1 MEPRKTNLSNE
12 VYELA
17 NDPDQSS
24 VATPKPAPRP
34 KKTVSIPTST
44 SALSEPRQT
53 NAFQNILFFMLL
65 LLICIPVLLLN
76 LGQPD
81 VMDSDEANS
90 LLRSSETWKR
100 YEVLKHQ
107 RGFSLECL
115 IPYQNAEMSISD
127 PPGMTWTHML
137 WFTSMDPQ
145 TVTPNQLVLRARLC
159 SAFFAVMCI
168 ICVYWAGYSLGR
180 HRTAMFSMLIFAA
193 NPVFIYYA
201 RTATPAILHAGWGM
215 LAIAASLWA
224 IRPLRPLPSTERQ
237 FIGWIICGLAFGAAT
252 LIAGP
257 ITLATIA
264 APVFLLILFCP
275 ERVSHL
281 IGLLASMLIGLL
293 IVAPWLMYAH
303 EHEVRVVEHWLSTIV
318 SVKQLQLDFLLGQ
331 SLIRGKWLVLA
342 LLPWLLWILS
352 VMAQPLS
359 RSSQGLRR
367 VSLWLVSGW
376 AMGLILLLLPMPT
389 PTKINELLP
398 LIAPICL
405 AIGQLFNHLSDLC
418 KSEHLPRTWRWLR
431 WPQSCVF
438 LALSVLIPW
447 GLANQQTLIDNGYYP
462 ASLAM
467 NIPSHITICLLLAL
481 LGIWVLSL
489 AGVINHRPSRAV
501 ICWSLWCLVLATI
514 IITPLTHSIGS
525 VYAGRNETL
534 QLAKQ
539 IRGDSLLWIHR
550 DIAQDQ
556 IDPRI
561 LFYLGRPIPS
571 IKQSQIQTA
580 LTALQSKSPVPKI
593 VLVSPMD
600 MQIQL
605 SGVHPKGLL
614 RYSGLRLW
622 EFEIPD
628 TTSP

>member
-1 MEPRKTNLSNE
+1 MEPQKPQSSNE

-17 NDPDQSS
+17 VKPDELV
-24 VATPKPAPRP
+24 VAKKKSKPRQA
-34 KKTVSIPTST
+34 SITLPGST

-53 NAFQNILFFMLL
+53 NTLQNILFFVLL
-65 LLICIPVLLLN
+65 LLICVPVLLLN

-81 VMDSDEANS
+81 VMDSAEANS

-100 YEVLKHQ
+100 YEALKHQ

-115 IPYQNAEMSISD
+115 IPYQNAEMAISD
-127 PPGMTWTHML
+127 PPGMTWTHMF
-137 WFTSMDPQ
+137 WFASMDPQ
-145 TVTPNQLVLRARLC
+145 VVTPSQLVLRARLC
-159 SAFFAVMCI
+159 STFFALMCI

-237 FIGWIICGLAFGAAT
+237 FTGWIICGLAFGAAT

-264 APVFLLILFCP
+264 GPVFLLILFCP
-275 ERVSHL
+275 DRVSHL

-303 EHEVRVVEHWLSTIV
+303 EHEVQVAEHWLSSIV
-318 SVKQLQLDFLLGQ
+318 SVKQLQWDFLLGQ
-331 SLIRGKWLVLA
+331 FVIRGKWLLLA
-342 LLPWLLWILS
+342 MLPWLLWILS

-359 RSSQGLRR
+359 RSSKGLRR
-367 VSLWLVSGW
+367 MSLWLVTAW
-376 AMGLILLLLPMPT
+376 AMGLSLLLLPMPT
-389 PTKINELLP
+389 PTRIYELLP
-398 LIAPICL
+398 LTAPICL
-405 AIGQLFNHLSDLC
+405 AVGQLFNHLSDLC

-431 WPQSCVF
+431 WPQSCIF
-438 LALSVLIPW
+438 FALSFLIPW
-447 GLANQQTLIDNGYYP
+447 GLANQQTLIDNDYYP
-462 ASLAM
+462 MSLAM
-467 NIPSHITICLLLAL
+467 EIPSHITFCLLLAL

-489 AGVINHRPSRAV
+489 SGVINHRPSRAV

-514 IITPLTHSIGS
+514 IITPLSHSTGA
-525 VYAGRNETL
+525 VYPGRNETL
-534 QLAKQ
+534 ELAKQ
-539 IRGDSLLWIHR
+539 IRGDSLIWVHR
-550 DIAQDQ
+550 DIAPDP

-561 LFYLGRPIPS
+561 LFYLGRPVPS
-571 IKQSQIQTA
+571 IKHSQIQTA
-580 LTALQSKSPVPKI
+580 LTTLQSKSPVPNI
-593 VLVSPMD
+593 LLVTPMD
-600 MQIQL
+600 MQINL
-605 SGVHPKGLL
+605 PGIRPKGLL

-622 EFEIPD
+622 QFEIPD